1 MIKEIYIRDEKD
13 PFYDPTMI
21 DYSNEVEQVISQIRM
36 VLGTKPG
43 EVLGSY
49 HFGID
54 LEYVVFNTKK
64 SADKLAEEIREQI
77 RTYVYCGDNINVD
90 VAVSFGDS
98 GKGYDYGVID
108 IYINGSKSIG
118 FLVDKNL

>member
-13 PFYDPTMI
+13 PFYDPNMI

-36 VLGTKPG
+36 ILGTKPG
-43 EVLGSY
+43 EVLGNY

-64 SADKLAEEIREQI
+64 SAEKLAEEISEQI
-77 RTYVYCGDNINVD
+77 KTYVYCGDNIHVD
-90 VAVSFGDS
+90 VEVNFGDS

-108 IYINGSKSIG
+108 ILINGSKSIG